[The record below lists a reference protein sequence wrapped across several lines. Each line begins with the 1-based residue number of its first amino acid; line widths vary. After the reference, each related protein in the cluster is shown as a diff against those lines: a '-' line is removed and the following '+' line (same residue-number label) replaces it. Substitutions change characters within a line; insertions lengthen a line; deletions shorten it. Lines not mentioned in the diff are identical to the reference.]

1 MFKAKRNRKVLIFLL
16 SVVLYLGVLWF
27 GSGQDF
33 EFFCDIVLLA
43 LACTLVISVGLMY
56 YKMTAQWI
64 EGGTDD

>member
-1 MFKAKRNRKVLIFLL
+1 MFKAKRSRKVLIFLL